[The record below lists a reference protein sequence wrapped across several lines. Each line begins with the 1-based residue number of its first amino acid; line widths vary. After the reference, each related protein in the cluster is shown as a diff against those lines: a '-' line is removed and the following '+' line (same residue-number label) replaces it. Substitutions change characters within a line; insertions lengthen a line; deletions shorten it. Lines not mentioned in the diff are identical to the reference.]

1 MSSSDV
7 SVLNSIRPKESPQ
20 MLWSAAEE
28 LEVLGSPTA
37 LDWAEDCLTASTT
50 TDSQALGFAEK
61 RKNNKK

>member
-1 MSSSDV
+1 
-7 SVLNSIRPKESPQ
+7 

-37 LDWAEDCLTASTT
+37 LDWEEDCLTASTT